1 MHIFIYLVQPIVL
14 YIVVYILKIKYIEKV
29 LSLMQKVCSTKMCI
43 SEICKQH
50 WQFSIGLIQLKSG
63 VIFQK
68 FNLEIKT

>member
-1 MHIFIYLVQPIVL
+1 
-14 YIVVYILKIKYIEKV
+14 
-29 LSLMQKVCSTKMCI
+29 MQKVCSTKMCI

-68 FNLEIKT
+68 HQLGNKDINF